1 MKENKES
8 ASKME
13 DRGIFRSVSPKKGQK
28 RPKNHQFSYWPKSFA
43 QNSKSNPTMI
53 SYQKIS
59 KFYHTLRKS
68 WQLNVSEG
76 FGPHRSPFYVKK
88 IFISDSAQI
97 SCVKSLGHKDLK
109 SWVSSKSETKK
120 FFFQR
125 GDPLMFFWFFKSQ
138 FPEKSKGGTLLRQ
151 KFFCLRF
158 WWNSRF

>member
-28 RPKNHQFSYWPKSFA
+28 RPKNHHFSYWPKLFA
-43 QNSKSNPTMI
+43 PNSKSNPTMV

-76 FGPHRSPFYVKK
+76 FGPIEVRHR
-88 IFISDSAQI
+88 A
-97 SCVKSLGHKDLK
+97 KDL
-109 SWVSSKSETKK
+109 
-120 FFFQR
+120 FH
-125 GDPLMFFWFFKSQ
+125 
-138 FPEKSKGGTLLRQ
+138 
-151 KFFCLRF
+151 
-158 WWNSRF
+158 